1 MADPSRKKNQCKRI
15 TTGQKA
21 TATRTNLQ
29 VPKKKKKTYRK
40 QNKTKTRESQYQGED
55 TRSHGSKQRNRQN

>member
-29 VPKKKKKTYRK
+29 VPKKKKKNLPETK
-40 QNKTKTRESQYQGED
+40 QNKDPGIAVSG
-55 TRSHGSKQRNRQN
+55 